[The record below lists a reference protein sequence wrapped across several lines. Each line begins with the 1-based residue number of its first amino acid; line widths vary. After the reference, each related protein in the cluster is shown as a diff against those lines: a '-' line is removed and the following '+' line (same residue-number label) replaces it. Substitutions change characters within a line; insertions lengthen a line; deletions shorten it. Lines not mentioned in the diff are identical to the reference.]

1 MGRPLIQRSLF
12 PELDVPPPAPG
23 APRRSLRLVVLGSG
37 SQGNAVVIEAGGRR
51 LLVDAG
57 FSAREIRRRLAR
69 VGLGFADL
77 DAVVLTHE
85 HLDHVRGLER
95 LCRKRPVPVYATAGT
110 VGGMTLRPEVAAL
123 VRCCRSGVPFEAAG
137 FVVELFTVPHD
148 AREPVGVVVEDPGG
162 GGRVG
167 LVADL
172 GCRSRLAW
180 ARLAGVHA
188 LILEANHDLEMLRN
202 GPYPWSLKQRVA
214 GRHGH
219 LSNADAAEGLSELVH
234 RDLSHVVLYHLS
246 QVNNLPAL
254 AAAVVG
260 EELARLRARAAL
272 TVSGQLE
279 PTPWLTVG

>member
-1 MGRPLIQRSLF
+1 M
-12 PELDVPPPAPG
+12 
-23 APRRSLRLVVLGSG
+23 
-37 SQGNAVVIEAGGRR
+37 
-51 LLVDAG
+51 
-57 FSAREIRRRLAR
+57 
-69 VGLGFADL
+69 
-77 DAVVLTHE
+77 
-85 HLDHVRGLER
+85 
-95 LCRKRPVPVYATAGT
+95 
-110 VGGMTLRPEVAAL
+110 
-123 VRCCRSGVPFEAAG
+123 
-137 FVVELFTVPHD
+137 PHD

-188 LILEANHDLEMLRN
+188 LLLEANHDLEMLRN

-219 LSNADAAEGLSELVH
+219 LSNADAADGLSELAH
-234 RDLSHVVLYHLS
+234 EGLRHVVLYHLS

-260 EELARLRARAAL
+260 EELARLRDEGGADDLGAVRANPLADGRLRGPRAVPAAPPDGSVSRPTAEPAPGLAVRLGDAAVDPARRMARRSATVSPQISMRRRAAGAPQDPL
-272 TVSGQLE
+272 MAPESH
-279 PTPWLTVG
+279 P

>member
-1 MGRPLIQRSLF
+1 MIQRSLF
-12 PELDVPPPAPG
+12 PELEGPPASPG
-23 APRRSLRLVVLGSG
+23 APRRPLRLVVLGSG

-57 FSAREIRRRLAR
+57 FSAREIKRRLAS
-69 VGLGFADL
+69 VGLALDDL

-85 HLDHVRGLER
+85 HFDHVSGVER
-95 LCRKRPVPVYATAGT
+95 LCRKRPVPIYATAGT
-110 VGGMTLRPEVAAL
+110 VGGLTLRPEVARL

-137 FVVELFTVPHD
+137 FVVELFAIPHD

-188 LILEANHDLEMLRN
+188 LVLETNHDLEMLRN

-219 LSNADAAEGLSELVH
+219 LSNEDAAQGLPELVH
-234 RDLSHVVLYHLS
+234 DDLAHVVLYHLS

-254 AAAVVG
+254 AASVVG
-260 EELARLRARAAL
+260 EELARLRAKAAL
-272 TVSGQLE
+272 TISGQFE

>member
-1 MGRPLIQRSLF
+1 M
-12 PELDVPPPAPG
+12 
-23 APRRSLRLVVLGSG
+23 RLVVLGSG

-57 FSAREIRRRLAR
+57 FSAREIKRRLAR
-69 VGLGFADL
+69 VGLVPEDL

-85 HLDHVRGLER
+85 HLDHVRGLNR
-95 LCRKRPVPVYATAGT
+95 FCRRRRVPVYATPGT
-110 VGGMTLRPEVAAL
+110 VEGMSLRPEVAPL
-123 VRCCRSGVPFEAAG
+123 VRPCRSGVPFEAAG
-137 FVVELFTVPHD
+137 FVVEMFNVPHD

-180 ARLAGVHA
+180 ARLGGVHA
-188 LILEANHDLEMLRN
+188 LLLEANHDLEMLRN

-219 LSNADAAEGLSELVH
+219 LSNADAAAGLDELAH
-234 RDLSHVVLYHLS
+234 QGLQHVVLYHLS

-260 EELARLRARAAL
+260 EELARLRAGAAL
-272 TVSGQLE
+272 TISGQFE
-279 PTPWLTVG
+279 PTPWLTIK

>member
-1 MGRPLIQRSLF
+1 M
-12 PELDVPPPAPG
+12 
-23 APRRSLRLVVLGSG
+23 RLVVLGSG
-37 SQGNAVVIEAGGRR
+37 SEGNAVVVEAGGRR

-57 FSAREIRRRLAR
+57 FSRREIKRRLAK
-69 VGLGFADL
+69 VGLTPEDL
-77 DAVVLTHE
+77 HGVVLTHE
-85 HLDHVRGLER
+85 HLDHVRGVER
-95 LCRKRPVPVYATAGT
+95 FCRKRRVPIYATAGT
-110 VGGMTLRPEVAAL
+110 VSGMTLRPEVAEL
-123 VRCCRSGVPFEAAG
+123 VRPCRSGVPFEAAG
-137 FVVELFTVPHD
+137 FVVELFSVPHD

-180 ARLAGVHA
+180 ARLGGVHA
-188 LILEANHDLEMLRN
+188 LVLEANHDLEMLRN
-202 GPYPWSLKQRVA
+202 GPYPWPLKQRVA

-219 LSNADAAEGLSELVH
+219 LSNADAADGLEELAHEGLQ
-234 RDLSHVVLYHLS
+234 HVVLYHLS

-260 EELARLRARAAL
+260 EELARLRTKAEL
-272 TVSGQLE
+272 TISGQFE

>member
-1 MGRPLIQRSLF
+1 VIQGSLF
-12 PELDVPPPAPG
+12 PELESPPRQAV
-23 APRRSLRLVVLGSG
+23 APRRSLRLAVLGSG
-37 SQGNAVVIEAGGRR
+37 SKGNAVVVEAGGRR
-51 LLVDAG
+51 LLIDAG
-57 FSAREIRRRLAR
+57 FSFRELRKRLER
-69 VGLGFADL
+69 VGLGVEDV

-85 HLDHVRGLER
+85 HGDHVRGLAR
-95 LCRKRPVPVYATAGT
+95 FCKKRPVPVYATAGT
-110 VGGMTLRPEVAAL
+110 AAELGLRPEAAARL
-123 VRCCRSGVPFEAAG
+123 RTFRSGVPFEAAG

-180 ARLAGVHA
+180 SRLAGVHA
-188 LILEANHDLEMLRN
+188 LLLETNHDLEMLRN
-202 GPYPWSLKQRVA
+202 GPYPWPLKQRVA

-219 LSNADAAEGLSELVH
+219 LSNAEAAQGLGELNH
-234 RDLSHVVLYHLS
+234 DGLAHVVLYHLS

-254 AAAVVG
+254 AAAAVG
-260 EELARLRARAAL
+260 EELARLRSRAAM
-272 TVSGQLE
+272 TVSGQDD

>member
-1 MGRPLIQRSLF
+1 MKQAVLF
-12 PELDVPPPAPG
+12 PELEPTPTAAVV
-23 APRRSLRLVVLGSG
+23 PRRPMRLVVLGSG
-37 SQGNAVVIEAGGRR
+37 SEGNAVVVEAGGRR

-57 FSAREIRRRLAR
+57 FSRREIKRRLAK
-69 VGLGFADL
+69 VGLAPEDL
-77 DAVVLTHE
+77 HAVVLTHE
-85 HLDHVRGLER
+85 HLDHVRGVDR
-95 LCRKRPVPVYATAGT
+95 FCRKRRVPIYATRGT
-110 VGGMTLRPEVAAL
+110 VEGMELRPEVAAL
-123 VRCCRSGVPFEAAG
+123 VRPCRSGVPFEAAG
-137 FVVELFTVPHD
+137 FVVEMFTVPHD

-167 LVADL
+167 LVSDL

-180 ARLAGVHA
+180 ARLGGVHA
-188 LILEANHDLEMLRN
+188 LVLEANHDLEMLRN
-202 GPYPWSLKQRVA
+202 GPYPWPLKQRVA

-219 LSNADAAEGLSELVH
+219 LSNADAAGGLAELAHEGLQ
-234 RDLSHVVLYHLS
+234 HVVLYHLS

-260 EELARLRARAAL
+260 EELGRLRTKAEM